1 MSSPSIHASAPTPAV
16 HAPQSAIHMPL
27 PALACPASHR
37 TPPPCARSRM
47 SSHASTAP
55 AVDLTHN
62 PSPLYAKESSK
73 MMLEVLR
80 KGPRTT
86 AELEAP
92 VADTSLVS
100 ADAPRVLAD
109 IVLDISGGEHA
120 FIEADETKELLSPL
134 TKPGNSYK
142 RICFSNRSFGRSE
155 DEALDVMRIFSKAL
169 EGSVLRYLNISD
181 NALGEKDVRA
191 FNELLKSQESLEE
204 LYVMNDGISEEAA
217 KALYELIPATEK
229 LKVLHFHN
237 NMTRDEVEL
246 NKQISCTLPLTNKTN
261 KQVTFK
267 FKYHGGTNFGR
278 TSGGPYITTSYD
290 YDAPLDEYGNIRQPK
305 YGHLKDLH
313 DLIRSMEKILVHGKY
328 NDTSYGKNAIF
339 VDRDVKVTLSGGTHL
354 VPAWSVS
361 ILPDCK
367 TVAYNT
373 AKIKTQTSV
382 MVKKANSVEKEPEAL
397 RWSWM
402 PENLKPFMTDHR
414 DSFRHSQLLEQ
425 ITTSTDQSD
434 YLWYRTSLE
443 HKGEGSYTLYVNT
456 SGHEMAKLLG
466 RWSVRLPAPVS
477 GEAPLRKELRFSPQR
492 HSRTQA
498 NQKMAIDVPKKHN
511 DKWMANQLLKLH
523 LE

>member
-1 MSSPSIHASAPTPAV
+1 
-16 HAPQSAIHMPL
+16 
-27 PALACPASHR
+27 
-37 TPPPCARSRM
+37 
-47 SSHASTAP
+47 
-55 AVDLTHN
+55 
-62 PSPLYAKESSK
+62 LYAKESSK

-498 NQKMAIDVPKKHN
+498 NQ
-511 DKWMANQLLKLH
+511 
-523 LE
+523 

>member
-1 MSSPSIHASAPTPAV
+1 ICTAAPPSKEICHTGHHITSSPIDVIDPNVGVVGKQMNEEGARDEGDDCK
-16 HAPQSAIHMPL
+16 IER
-27 PALACPASHR
+27 SHPINLNR
-37 TPPPCARSRM
+37 VPVEEHPGKWT
-47 SSHASTAP
+47 TLV
-55 AVDLTHN
+55 VDLQSGICDHRHRGR
-62 PSPLYAKESSK
+62 EH
-73 MMLEVLR
+73 R
-80 KGPRTT
+80 RTDDMRNIDK
-86 AELEAP
+86 LEAP

-109 IVLDISGGEHA
+109 TVLDISGGERA
-120 FIEADETKELLSPL
+120 FIEADEAKELLSPL

-181 NALGEKDVRA
+181 NALGEKGVRA
-191 FNELLKSQESLEE
+191 FSELLKSQESLEE

-217 KALYELIPATEK
+217 KALSELIPATEK

-237 NMTRDEVEL
+237 NMTGDE
-246 NKQISCTLPLTNKTN
+246 
-261 KQVTFK
+261 
-267 FKYHGGTNFGR
+267 
-278 TSGGPYITTSYD
+278 
-290 YDAPLDEYGNIRQPK
+290 GNIRQPK

-328 NDTSYGKNAIF
+328 NDTSYGKNAIVTKYTYGGSSVCFINNQF
-339 VDRDVKVTLSGGTHL
+339 VDRDVKVTLGGGTHL

-382 MVKKANSVEKEPEAL
+382 MVKKANSVEKELEAL

-414 DSFRHSQLLEQ
+414 DSFRQSQLLEQ
-425 ITTSTDQSD
+425 IATSTDQSD

-492 HSRTQA
+492 HSRTQ
-498 NQKMAIDVPKKHN
+498 V
-511 DKWMANQLLKLH
+511 LLCLIILLRPFTFN
-523 LE
+523 LEFRWT